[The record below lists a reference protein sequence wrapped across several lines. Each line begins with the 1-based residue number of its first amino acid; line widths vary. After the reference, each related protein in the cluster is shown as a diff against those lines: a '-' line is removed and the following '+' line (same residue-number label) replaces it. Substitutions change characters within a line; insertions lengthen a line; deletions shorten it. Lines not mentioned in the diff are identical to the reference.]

1 MCVKML
7 LAEVIAGEDIQG
19 IQSVSGVAASS
30 FTG

>member
-1 MCVKML
+1 ML
-7 LAEVIAGEDIQG
+7 LAEVRADEDIQG